1 MTARKF
7 GAAAISSLVAVML
20 VAAVAA
26 ARAHHARCPKGQ
38 VHTSHACKTPL
49 PATLTTFRSSSHL
62 IAAQLGPN
70 KFDNSVIHWHQ
81 TVAYPYQRPC
91 SGPPLPGVLAAPA
104 QAGDVPIR
112 TKNSYVGTTFSGKLT
127 AGGGVQQAS
136 SGVYSDEVVA
146 TATGTVK
153 SLTKLTGKVTITET
167 RGFGPTQSTIKTYT
181 TCGSTFSFTLKRY
194 VGAFPGAATF

>member
-7 GAAAISSLVAVML
+7 GAIVIASLLGVML

-38 VHTSHACKTPL
+38 VHTSRGCKTPL
-49 PATLTTFRSSSHL
+49 ATALTTFRSSNHL
-62 IAAQLGPN
+62 IAAQLGAS

-112 TKNSYVGTTFSGKLT
+112 PKNGYVGTTFSGKQT
-127 AGGGVQQAS
+127 VGGGVQQTS
-136 SGVYSDEVVA
+136 TGVYSDGVVA
-146 TATGTVK
+146 SATGTVK
-153 SLTKLTGKVTITET
+153 SLTTLTGTVTITET
-167 RGFGPTQSTIKTYT
+167 RGFGATQSTIKTYT